1 MYSENLEELISL
13 VLSDGNLTDEKRDII
28 KRRAEKGH

>member
-13 VLSDGNLTDEKRDII
+13 VLS
-28 KRRAEKGH
+28 EKGRRRCGRSDDGH